1 MKIVVKSF
9 LHNVKIV
16 QNTKK
21 YSSFRSYPQFS
32 TTFKVDKLWRE
43 FSPMWVTC
51 NFVDN
56 SGIPKVTPQI
66 INIEFRHKQAIYAT
80 IHTFPQ
86 LWITDNFEQWK
97 HCGYL

>member
-1 MKIVVKSF
+1 
-9 LHNVKIV
+9 
-16 QNTKK
+16 
-21 YSSFRSYPQFS
+21 
-32 TTFKVDKLWRE
+32 
-43 FSPMWVTC
+43 MWVTH

-56 SGIPKVTPQI
+56 SDIPKVTPQI